1 MLTEKL
7 TNSVYAN
14 LKKIDYKSFNGDK
27 QSMSVKDNY
36 SVVSLLEKEITIL
49 FTREVTL
56 DLVTGYTLSVEVE
69 FKRFAKEGVN
79 LDDIL
84 KGKIVDQNIDEL
96 SAPIMS
102 YLSLLVAQI
111 TASFNRQP
119 IITSPNYI
127 SHNAVW
133 RMLRILCVKERNHDR

>member
-27 QSMSVKDNY
+27 QSMSAKDNY
-36 SVVSLLEKEITIL
+36 RVVSLLEKEITIL
-49 FTREVTL
+49 FTREVIL
-56 DLVTGYTLSVEVE
+56 DLAAGYTLSVEVE
-69 FKRFAKEGVN
+69 FKRFAKEGFN
-79 LDDIL
+79 LGDIL
-84 KGKIVDQNIDEL
+84 KEEIVDQNIDEL
-96 SAPIMS
+96 SAPITNYM
-102 YLSLLVAQI
+102 SLLIAQI

-127 SHNAVW
+127 GDKN
-133 RMLRILCVKERNHDR
+133 K

>member
-36 SVVSLLEKEITIL
+36 HVVSLLEKEITIL

-84 KGKIVDQNIDEL
+84 KGKIVDQNIDEI
-96 SAPIMS
+96 SAPVMS

-127 SHNAVW
+127 GDKN
-133 RMLRILCVKERNHDR
+133 K

>member
-36 SVVSLLEKEITIL
+36 RVVSLLEKEITVL
-49 FTREVTL
+49 FTREVIL
-56 DLVTGYTLSVEVE
+56 DLATGYTLSVEVE
-69 FKRFAKEGVN
+69 FKRFAKEGIN
-79 LDDIL
+79 LDNIL
-84 KGKIVDQNIDEL
+84 KGEIVDQNIDEL
-96 SAPIMS
+96 SAPITN
-102 YLSLLVAQI
+102 YISLLVAQI

-127 SHNAVW
+127 GDKN
-133 RMLRILCVKERNHDR
+133 K